1 MDAERGA
8 RGPRG
13 PEAAGFEA
21 DENGSTEGELR
32 ELLAGAEAAMAVN
45 LERQVDCIRT
55 ALRVG
60 LPRSD
65 ILSVCDS
72 LY

>member
-45 LERQVDCIRT
+45 LEK
-55 ALRVG
+55 AGG
-60 LPRSD
+60 LHQDSAACRAAPERHP
-65 ILSVCDS
+65 VCM
-72 LY
+72 